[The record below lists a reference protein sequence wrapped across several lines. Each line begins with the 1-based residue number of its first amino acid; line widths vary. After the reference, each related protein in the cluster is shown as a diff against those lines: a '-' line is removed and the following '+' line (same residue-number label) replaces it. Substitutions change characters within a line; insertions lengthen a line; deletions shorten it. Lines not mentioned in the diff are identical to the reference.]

1 MPKSSIVAALVAVE
15 VAIVAVALYAIGF
28 GRPGAFMARA
38 QAGIQHYDFVGKPFP
53 AMAAGTAPHV
63 TIDDPES
70 TVEVKTSS
78 DGMVHVTDRTNVQ
91 GLRFPG
97 DSGIPALSV
106 SRTADGVAISRPPH
120 ERFFVMG
127 MSDERIEVDVPAA
140 SRLEITQS
148 EGDDITGITGGV
160 YVRSQDGHIG
170 LNDVKGTVDAHSD
183 DGSIRTH
190 GLALAG
196 NNTMSTDDGRIELGF
211 APGAD
216 LNVEVGTDDGRI
228 TVDGHRVARD
238 DSDDD
243 TSHYTMRLGNG
254 SGSLHATTRD
264 GSIHITTNGAP

>member
-1 MPKSSIVAALVAVE
+1 M
-15 VAIVAVALYAIGF
+15 AVALYAIGI
-28 GRPGAFMARA
+28 GRPGAAMA
-38 QAGIQHYDFVGKPFP
+38 GMQHYDFAGKPFTP
-53 AMAAGTAPHV
+53 VSAGTAPHV
-63 TIDDPES
+63 TVDDPES

-78 DGMVHVTDRTNVQ
+78 DGMVHVTDLTNVQ

-97 DSGIPALSV
+97 DSGIPMLNV
-106 SRTADGVAISRPPH
+106 SRTADGVAISRPYH
-120 ERFFVMG
+120 QRFFLMG
-127 MSDERIEVDVPAA
+127 MSEERIEVDVPEA
-140 SRLEITQS
+140 SRLEITHC
-148 EGDDITGITGGV
+148 EGADVTGLTANV

-170 LNDVKGTVDAHSD
+170 LNDVKGTVDVHSD

-190 GLALAG
+190 SLALTG

-228 TVDGHRVARD
+228 TVDGNRVGR

-243 TSHYTMRLGNG
+243 AAHYTMRLGSG
-254 SGSLHATTRD
+254 SGNLHATSRD

>member
-1 MPKSSIVAALVAVE
+1 
-15 VAIVAVALYAIGF
+15 
-28 GRPGAFMARA
+28 MARA
-38 QAGIQHYDFVGKPFP
+38 AAGVQRYDFVGKPFP
-53 AMAAGTAPHV
+53 ALAAGNAPHV

-106 SRTADGVAISRPPH
+106 SRTADGVAVSRPYH
-120 ERFFVMG
+120 ERFFLMG
-127 MSDERIEVDVPAA
+127 MSEERIEVDVPEA
-140 SRLEITQS
+140 SRLEITHS
-148 EGDDITGITGGV
+148 EGVDVTGITGGV

-170 LNDVKGTVDAHSD
+170 LNDVKGTVDVHSD

-190 GLALAG
+190 GLALSG

-211 APGAD
+211 APEAD
-216 LNVEVGTDDGRI
+216 LSVQVGTDDGTI
-228 TVDGHRVARD
+228 TVDGNRVARD
-238 DSDDD
+238 GDDD
-243 TSHYTMRLGNG
+243 AAHYTMRLGSG
-254 SGSLHATTRD
+254 SGSLQATSRD